1 MLMELICKKLQ
12 SFLMVRWTIS
22 QDQKAPEIF
31 HEDSVQFSSV
41 TQSCP
46 TLCDPMNH
54 STPGLPVHQPTPGVY
69 SNSRPLSRFG
79 WHHQL
84 MRTKSPLKQTQGSR
98 PSPEGNPEGSVIRNG
113 TFVSLVFQSRA
124 KSGMPSEERLGIYGR
139 KNKIHFGSQFK
150 GPAGQHGAL
159 TVTQSIH
166 SSLLAPVPGHTSLH
180 TQCTPEVASYLD
192 VPLQQTREME
202 AKKESRLLRRAQCR

>member
-1 MLMELICKKLQ
+1 MELICKKLQ

-46 TLCDPMNH
+46 TLRPHESWHARSPCP
-54 STPGLPVHQPTPGVY
+54 SPTPRVY
-69 SNSRPLSRFG
+69 SNSCPLSQFG

-98 PSPEGNPEGSVIRNG
+98 PSPEGNPEGSVMRNG
-113 TFVSLVFQSRA
+113 IFVSLVFQSRA
-124 KSGMPSEERLGIYGR
+124 KSGMPGEEKLGIYGR
-139 KNKIHFGSQFK
+139 KNKI
-150 GPAGQHGAL
+150 L
-159 TVTQSIH
+159 TFWQSVQGTCRATWCFDCDTVYTFFPPCP
-166 SSLLAPVPGHTSLH
+166 SSWTYISPHTMYTWNCLLP
-180 TQCTPEVASYLD
+180 CCASS
-192 VPLQQTREME
+192 
-202 AKKESRLLRRAQCR
+202 AN